1 MRIKIKTRQTRREE
15 EEREET
21 EKREKGGDGG
31 ERGATPFIHP
41 SLYHC
46 YHDDL
51 IAKPSVIYLI

>member
-1 MRIKIKTRQTRREE
+1 MRIKIKTRQTRSEE

-41 SLYHC
+41 STH
-46 YHDDL
+46 
-51 IAKPSVIYLI
+51 PSTIVTMTT